1 MNKNQMWNFRNYC
14 TLEDIMKRLRDFVGK
29 FFRLVNNIPSNSISR
44 PVLICSVNSGSYRII
59 LLNPTFNFFKFLCL
73 TSASVGSV
81 VNKLWSSSS
90 SVRFGKW
97 PKLWPSCKKI
107 LSSNLFPDMDK
118 TSSVVRLFKTSR
130 KRSLFWKGTY
140 YDLFFLLYHSHI
152 FLFFLKP
159 CHFLWVQKWSG
170 HSWVMNQQ
178 NYFGPRPKL
187 FPETFS
193 TILYQTLQSYTLY
206 K

>member
-1 MNKNQMWNFRNYC
+1 MKEGQNYEI
-14 TLEDIMKRLRDFVGK
+14 TKTWSAGLEYIMKRLRDFIGK

-97 PKLWPSCKKI
+97 PKLWPSLKKI

-118 TSSVVRLFKTSR
+118 TSSVVRLFKTSG
-130 KRSLFWKGTY
+130 KRRLFWKGNMIY
-140 YDLFFLLYHSHI
+140 FLLYHSHI
-152 FLFFLKP
+152 LLFFLKP
-159 CHFLWVQKWSG
+159 CSFL
-170 HSWVMNQQ
+170 
-178 NYFGPRPKL
+178 
-187 FPETFS
+187 
-193 TILYQTLQSYTLY
+193 
-206 K
+206 

>member
-1 MNKNQMWNFRNYC
+1 MALTDSCNEVDFLQEKK
-14 TLEDIMKRLRDFVGK
+14 IVKRLRDFVGK

-97 PKLWPSCKKI
+97 PKLWPSLKKI

-118 TSSVVRLFKTSR
+118 TSSVVKLFKTSG
-130 KRSLFWKGTY
+130 KKDVFEKVAWFISY
-140 YDLFFLLYHSHI
+140 YIIISIFFEAIS
-152 FLFFLKP
+152 FF
-159 CHFLWVQKWSG
+159 C
-170 HSWVMNQQ
+170 
-178 NYFGPRPKL
+178 
-187 FPETFS
+187 T
-193 TILYQTLQSYTLY
+193 
-206 K
+206 